1 MTTRS
6 PSPSPRRALCFVR
19 SDGACNPLVA
29 EQSVKEIVAQLPET
43 SAKFLTSSRQAKFPC
58 DSVDHN
64 LFFMGSE
71 YPLC

>member
-1 MTTRS
+1 M
-6 PSPSPRRALCFVR
+6 
-19 SDGACNPLVA
+19 
-29 EQSVKEIVAQLPET
+29 KEIVAQLPET